1 MENNSN
7 KLIKADS
14 SKLSA
19 KNNSNTVVSKAVK
32 KKDNFKSNRFR
43 SNRFVKAKK
52 RNFFKAGLV
61 GRPYSFYRTLT
72 SKYYLYFTLSVRP
85 NNVFA
90 TLKGVCQEKKA
101 VIEENK
107 EVLNLTASE
116 NILPKTNS
124 EINIR
129 KKSSDF
135 DIKCSKKGVKTKVLT
150 FLNRFIF
157 NITPK
162 KVFKYSFLIVNI
174 IAPKMIRKK
183 ILNTIYS
190 SYAFKKFKG
199 KRLILNINHN
209 KIFNGCTP
217 RKKIKKKRRKFRLFK

>member
-7 KLIKADS
+7 KLIKIDS
-14 SKLSA
+14 SKLST
-19 KNNSNTVVSKAVK
+19 KNNTNTAASKAVK
-32 KKDNFKSNRFR
+32 KKDNFKNNRFR
-43 SNRFVKAKK
+43 SNRFTKTKK
-52 RNFFKAGLV
+52 KNFFKAGLV

-90 TLKGVCQEKKA
+90 TLKGVCQEKKSI
-101 VIEENK
+101 VEEIN
-107 EVLNLTASE
+107 VTTPE
-116 NILPKTNS
+116 NILPKINS

-150 FLNRFIF
+150 FLNKFIF

-162 KVFKYSFLIVNI
+162 KVFKYSFLVVNI
-174 IAPKMIRKK
+174 TAPKMIRKK
-183 ILNTIYS
+183 VLNTIYS